1 MPKILSFLLFL
12 TISITGFSQD
22 IVPERTTKFEIKVS
36 HLKTQEQLDAVKSK
50 VLNLPNVQNVSL
62 SWNDYTLVFEVK
74 EGGDYGNFDIP
85 QLKNVLLS
93 EGVEVDK
100 INRTVVKE

>member
-62 SWNDYTLVFEVK
+62 SWKRL
-74 EGGDYGNFDIP
+74 
-85 QLKNVLLS
+85 LLCMAWNVIEFYELQQ
-93 EGVEVDK
+93 
-100 INRTVVKE
+100 IR